1 MSNSDT
7 EGTLQGPEHNTPTTA
22 GASSP
27 PSRKQEQPSTQAPE
41 PQTFISKSK
50 QHLLASVRPSG
61 FAELE
66 LLLLTFCTGIQDA
79 ISFPDYHCFASNQTG
94 NTVFLAVSVVVPEFN
109 GDMFYTAN
117 IGVALGLFL
126 AGGYMTGQLSH
137 IVGPRLRLWLVLCN
151 LAQTAMV
158 FAAAALQ
165 LRYGVQHTGPRD
177 LLVIALLAFASGS
190 QVVQSRSL
198 RMTEISTAMATA
210 AWVDLLIDPH
220 LLAVREKNRP
230 RNRRLFFLVTLI
242 AGSLAGAGIYK
253 AAGSSVALF
262 VSAGGKAV
270 VTVMYMFNGVEKEKA
285 ERSAA

>member
-1 MSNSDT
+1 MR
-7 EGTLQGPEHNTPTTA
+7 PT
-22 GASSP
+22 
-27 PSRKQEQPSTQAPE
+27 
-41 PQTFISKSK
+41 
-50 QHLLASVRPSG
+50 G
-61 FAELE
+61 FAEFE
-66 LLLLTFCTGIQDA
+66 LLLLTFCTGIQGKQPSRFKTLRYFGPSKEIQARPTCDPRLDRHQAVMSHCSPRLTQDTPNTTDA

-94 NTVFLAVSVVVPEFN
+94 NTVFLAVSIVVPEFN

-126 AGGYMTGQLSH
+126 AGGYLTGQLSH

-165 LRYGVQHTGPRD
+165 LRYGVRHTGPRD

-242 AGSLAGAGIYK
+242 VGSLAGAGIYK
-253 AAGSSVALF
+253 EAGSAVALF

-270 VTVMYMFNGVEKEKA
+270 VTLMYFFNGAEKEKA

>member
-7 EGTLQGPEHNTPTTA
+7 EGTLQSLETPKRPTTA
-22 GASSP
+22 TPST
-27 PSRKQEQPSTQAPE
+27 PSREPEQPSAKAPLQ
-41 PQTFISKSK
+41 QTFVSKSK

-126 AGGYMTGQLSH
+126 AGGYLTGQLSH
-137 IVGPRLRLWLVLCN
+137 IVGPRLRVWLVLCN
-151 LAQTAMV
+151 LMQTAMV

-165 LRYGVQHTGPRD
+165 LRYGVRHTGPRD

-198 RMTEISTAMATA
+198 RITEISTAMATA

-230 RNRRLFFLVTLI
+230 RNRRLFFLITLVV
-242 AGSLAGAGIYK
+242 GSLVGAGIYK
-253 AAGSSVALF
+253 AAGSAVALF

-270 VTVMYMFNGVEKEKA
+270 VTAMYLFNGA
-285 ERSAA
+285 ERDKADNSAA